1 MDKSDPPTSARRSS
15 SRREKQP
22 PLRSPPHRSASVQA
36 SCDVASAAPPPARRT
51 TGGRAV
57 SLPPA
62 GRARG
67 NRRSAA
73 ASVLEST
80 EVTPILDSFRTGNN
94 AEIRAAIDNAF
105 SVADDDIEAVVVGVD
120 NSDGN
125 SDDLFGVVDGHSY
138 FGDHR
143 NPNPEDPSDIEGPRP
158 LTANVVA
165 HRPSTRTAVLVAG
178 VAQRPCRRG
187 SRTLACHRRLDTE
200 MTTTT
205 TTTTTRCSVRR

>member
-22 PLRSPPHRSASVQA
+22 PLPSPPHRSASVQA
-36 SCDVASAAPPPARRT
+36 SCDVASAAPPPTRRT

-73 ASVLEST
+73 AAVLEST
-80 EVTPILDSFRTGNN
+80 EVTPILDSFHTGNN
-94 AEIRAAIDNAF
+94 AEIRAAIDNAARAF
-105 SVADDDIEAVVVGVD
+105 SVDDDDAEAVVTDID

-125 SDDLFGVVDGHSY
+125 SDDLFGVVEGHSY
-138 FGDHR
+138 FGDYP
-143 NPNPEDPSDIEGPRP
+143 NPNPEDRSDIEGEFI
-158 LTANVVA
+158 
-165 HRPSTRTAVLVAG
+165 
-178 VAQRPCRRG
+178 
-187 SRTLACHRRLDTE
+187 RLF
-200 MTTTT
+200 
-205 TTTTTRCSVRR
+205 CF